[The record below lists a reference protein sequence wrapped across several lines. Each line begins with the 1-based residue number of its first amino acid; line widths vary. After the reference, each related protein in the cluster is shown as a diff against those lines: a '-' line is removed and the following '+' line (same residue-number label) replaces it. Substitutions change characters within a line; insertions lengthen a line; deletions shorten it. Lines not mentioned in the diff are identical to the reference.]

1 MKNQQGNKG
10 NCIRKILSM
19 VFVFTLISG
28 FGLTA
33 EVKKT
38 NQVLDWD
45 ETEKRFLHKN
55 IRLEEMGLKSETN
68 YVLENFLIF
77 SGLEESPISLQK
89 VEGNLRYLTL
99 GYHLRKIESKWKEIA
114 IASGS
119 KEKITEFH
127 PKVVVRLDQPYAY
140 SPTNYFD
147 SKVPLKNT
155 ALTIPPSEVKGS
167 WDSELWF
174 APKWDFPIFSRFA
187 FERIIDTASCPDAI
201 YHEYTHLI
209 TGKYLGN
216 NAIGRSLA
224 EGISD
229 YYAASLL
236 NHPEL
241 YTHKTCEAVKRQLIV
256 SSFRL
261 DKKIGS
267 YDASIESDFKKD
279 FVFIPSLLW
288 QYRQTVGTELADV
301 TIFQAITKTNAGDRF
316 FPEFTNALSTSLYA
330 ELKKRNGEG
339 RALEMVKK
347 IEEEVWIPHGVYS
360 KFSQNQTVFAIL
372 PKTLVSVPNS
382 DEKSGEFCD
391 LQNELEFFWKE
402 VSAEEPIL
410 RFYWNCNQVKLPLL
424 IQMDESSPKNY
435 LLQPQLRFLSGKL
448 KIASLNAEKPNPK
461 LSKEEQIL
469 YLKMYNHI
477 KENYFY
483 RRTMEKEV
491 RLYLDRG
498 IDANQ
503 IQNIR
508 LEFAYLGNSK
518 KRFRYGFPISSE
530 VHF

>member
-1 MKNQQGNKG
+1 MKNQQDNKG
-10 NCIRKILSM
+10 NYIQKIFSM

-28 FGLTA
+28 FGLSA
-33 EVKKT
+33 ESKKT

-45 ETEKRFLHKN
+45 ETQKHFLHKN
-55 IRLEEMGLKSETN
+55 ITLEEMGLQSETH
-68 YVLENFLIF
+68 YVLENFLIY
-77 SGLEESPISLQK
+77 SGLEELPIPLNQ
-89 VEGNLRYLTL
+89 VEGNLKYLTL
-99 GYHLRKIESKWKEIA
+99 GYQLKKIESKWRTIA
-114 IASGS
+114 LSSGS

-127 PKVVVRLDQPYAY
+127 PKVVVRVDAPYAY

-174 APKWDFPIFSRFA
+174 APKWDFPILNTFA

-209 TGKYLGN
+209 TGRYLGN

-236 NHPEL
+236 NHPDL
-241 YTHKTCEAVKRQLIV
+241 YTHRTCEAVKRQLIV

-261 DKKIGS
+261 DKQIGS
-267 YDASIESDFKKD
+267 YDASIEADFKKD

-288 QYRQTVGTELADV
+288 QYRQLVGTEIADV
-301 TIFQAITKTNAGDRF
+301 TIFQAVAKTNAGDRF
-316 FPEFTNALSTSLYA
+316 FPEFINTLSASLYA
-330 ELKKRNGEG
+330 ELKKRNGEQK
-339 RALEMVKK
+339 AQEMVKK
-347 IEEEVWIPHGVYS
+347 VEDGVWVPHGVYS
-360 KFSQNQTVFAIL
+360 KFSHNQTVFSIF
-372 PKTLVSVPNS
+372 PKTFVSVSNS
-382 DEKSGEFCD
+382 DEKSAEFCGIK
-391 LQNELEFFWKE
+391 NELEFFWKE
-402 VSAEEPIL
+402 VSEEEPIL
-410 RFYWNCNQVKLPLL
+410 RFYWNCNQVKLPLV
-424 IQMDESSPKNY
+424 IQIDESNPINY
-435 LLQPQLRFLSGKL
+435 LLQPNLRFLSGKL
-448 KIASLNAEKPNPK
+448 KFASQNAEKPNPK
-461 LSKEEQIL
+461 LSTEEQVL
-469 YLKMYNHI
+469 YLKMYSYI

-491 RLYLDRG
+491 RLYLDKKVET
-498 IDANQ
+498 NQ

-518 KRFRYGFPISSE
+518 KRFRYGFPVSNEIR
-530 VHF
+530 F